1 MALKFVFDTYRDVA
15 FGTKNRRVHA
25 VFTFLIW
32 FAAGAYLF
40 STLGIFIEPLQ
51 GQHVSAIGG
60 IAVSAIVAAMKF
72 T

>member
-1 MALKFVFDTYRDVA
+1 MTFVFDTYKDLA
-15 FGTKNRRVHA
+15 FGTKQRRIHA

-40 STLGIFIEPLQ
+40 STLGGYIELFE
-51 GQHVSAIGG
+51 GQHKSVIGG
-60 IAVSAIVAAMKF
+60 IVTSAFATAVKS

>member
-1 MALKFVFDTYRDVA
+1 MRFVLDTYRDVA
-15 FGTKNRRVHA
+15 FGGKQRRIHA

-40 STLGIFIEPLQ
+40 SSLGVYIEVLD
-51 GQHVSAIGG
+51 GQHFSVMGGLIVSAL
-60 IAVSAIVAAMKF
+60 VAAIKF